1 MHCHLLFLFRDLH
14 YCLVLLFNGYH
25 VCLWVCEHKWVFSVQ
40 PAVYKLLAAGTICS
54 FLRNI
59 QRIFHYI
66 KGAQQICTHYMHVT
80 INNSKFLENRAP
92 LLSLPLQI
100 KTTTSNNIAIFELVS
115 SELKTTTL
123 MLFGLFGF
131 ENNQ

>member
-59 QRIFHYI
+59 NAFSITSKVLNKYVRT
-66 KGAQQICTHYMHVT
+66 ICM
-80 INNSKFLENRAP
+80 
-92 LLSLPLQI
+92 LQ
-100 KTTTSNNIAIFELVS
+100 
-115 SELKTTTL
+115 
-123 MLFGLFGF
+123 
-131 ENNQ
+131 